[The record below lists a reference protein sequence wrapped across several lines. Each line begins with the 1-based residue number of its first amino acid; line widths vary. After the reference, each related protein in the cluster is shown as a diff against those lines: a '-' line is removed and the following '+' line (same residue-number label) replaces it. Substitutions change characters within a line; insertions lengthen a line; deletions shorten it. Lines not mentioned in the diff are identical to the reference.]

1 MSDET
6 PLPVEATADAP
17 PPPAPAP
24 APESAPAPASEP
36 AAAQAAYPFPV
47 TRVLSIALR
56 VARHNFVPF
65 FLLACVLEIPSIL
78 LRLGGKKHL
87 LLALLVQLLVAAFT
101 QAVVAYGTIMELQGS
116 RPSTRACIAT
126 GTAQLGRV
134 IGVTIVCSLATA
146 GAMMLLVVPGII
158 VSCML
163 YVVVPVTLAEGLG
176 IRAAM
181 KRSRELTDGRKGDIC
196 LIMLIAGAIAI
207 ALELYLYPQLGRDGA
222 LLWRGPLTAL
232 TTMFFSVTVGVTYF
246 ELRKLRDG
254 IEVPE
259 LATAFARI
267 RK

>member
-1 MSDET
+1 MSDENENE
-6 PLPVEATADAP
+6 LPVE
-17 PPPAPAP
+17 
-24 APESAPAPASEP
+24 APAPASAP
-36 AAAQAAYPFPV
+36 AEVPPPGPKAAYPFPV
-47 TRVLSIALR
+47 MRVLSIALR

-65 FLLACVLEIPSIL
+65 FLLACVLEVPSIL
-78 LRLGGKKHL
+78 VQLDGGAAKHVF
-87 LLALLVQLLVAAFT
+87 LALLVQLLVTAFT

-116 RPSTRACIAT
+116 RPSTQACIAT

-134 IGVTIVCSLATA
+134 LGVTVVSSLAVV

-196 LIMLIAGAIAI
+196 LIMMLAGGIAI
-207 ALELYLYPQLGRDGA
+207 ALELYVYPHLGHDGA
-222 LLWRGPLTAL
+222 LIWRGPLTAL
-232 TTMFFSVTVGVTYF
+232 TTMFFAVTVGVTYF